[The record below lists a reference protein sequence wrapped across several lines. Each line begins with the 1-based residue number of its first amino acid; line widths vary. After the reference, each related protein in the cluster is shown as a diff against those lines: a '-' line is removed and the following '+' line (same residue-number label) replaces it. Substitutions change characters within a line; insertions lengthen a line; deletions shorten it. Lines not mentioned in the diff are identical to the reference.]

1 MTCGSGMHCSSANSC
16 LVTTSLYCVQGII
29 FLLAGFET
37 VANTLG
43 LLVYHLAKNP
53 EAMEL
58 LEREVEDTLA
68 AFDGRVDHET
78 IADMRYLDGCV
89 RETLRSSHKC

>member
-1 MTCGSGMHCSSANSC
+1 
-16 LVTTSLYCVQGII
+16 
-29 FLLAGFET
+29 

-43 LLVYHLAKNP
+43 SLVYHLAKNP
-53 EAMEL
+53 EAMEI

-78 IADMRYLDGCV
+78 IADMPYLDGCV
-89 RETLRSSHKC
+89 RETLRYSKEKIRKMINFCLSELRQYKKQTVPLRNLEGTILHRE